1 MDKIKITFPSGVS
14 VRATLQRDVE
24 PELAES
30 LWQKIAT
37 PQRGI
42 PHVTVSTGDSFSLF
56 FRAPYDAPKKAGTLR
71 APIGNHVLY
80 YTELHAG
87 DLLWNNLKMYC
98 AYGPCTEPGL
108 VGAVTAR
115 VAEGDLEP
123 FEAACRDVWQYTYSL
138 HRLALLR
145 AAREAE

>member
-1 MDKIKITFPSGVS
+1 MRRIRLTFPNGTA
-14 VRATLQRDVE
+14 VRADLLEEAE
-24 PELAES
+24 PELCED
-30 LWQKIAT
+30 LWRYLTEERLLICHNT
-37 PQRGI
+37 L
-42 PHVTVSTGDSFSLF
+42 STGYSFAAYRRPSTSPNTSAHL
-56 FRAPYDAPKKAGTLR
+56 AN
-71 APIGNHVLY
+71 PIGRGKVG
-80 YTELHAG
+80 YTELRRG
-87 DLLWNNLKMYC
+87 DLLWTKTKLYV

>member
-108 VGAVTAR
+108 VGAK
-115 VAEGDLEP
+115 VAEVDPEDMETYKRECEDVRNHHFFYHTLAILTVERV
-123 FEAACRDVWQYTYSL
+123 EA
-138 HRLALLR
+138 
-145 AAREAE
+145 